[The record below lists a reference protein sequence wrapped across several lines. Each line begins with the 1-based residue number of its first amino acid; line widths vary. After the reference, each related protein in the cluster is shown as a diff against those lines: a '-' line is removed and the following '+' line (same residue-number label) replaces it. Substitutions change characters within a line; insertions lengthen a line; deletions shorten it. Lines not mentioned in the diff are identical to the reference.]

1 MDQKLRVT
9 SIVLTTANGMRVEL
23 TIPEARDLHEQLA
36 KMFGK
41 NLVNTPLSLS
51 DITGLCRGTRT
62 SQCG

>member
-36 KMFGK
+36 RDVRQK
-41 NLVNTPLSLS
+41 PCEYPSYH
-51 DITGLCRGTRT
+51 
-62 SQCG
+62 

>member
-41 NLVNTPLSLS
+41 KPCEYPSSNTEK
-51 DITGLCRGTRT
+51 
-62 SQCG
+62 